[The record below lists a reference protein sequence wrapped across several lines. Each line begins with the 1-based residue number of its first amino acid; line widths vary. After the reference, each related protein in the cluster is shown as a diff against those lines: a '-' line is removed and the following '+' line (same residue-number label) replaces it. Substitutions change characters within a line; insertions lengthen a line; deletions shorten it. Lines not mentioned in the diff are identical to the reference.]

1 MSSGGCMQLLS
12 KLLNID
18 LADLS
23 PLSLELG
30 HGDDEQA
37 VLHAGGDAEGV
48 DFLSL
53 WLTLTLLLLL
63 LVVVED
69 GRGRERDATLKH
81 ANAALGRGHG
91 ALEDVVAGAMDDA
104 GDAQDAGLGVPVNAD
119 VLLLGAGQ
127 GNVQD
132 VGGVG
137 VEDVDGREEAVKTA
151 GVVVVIVVILVAVH
165 WLRLRLVGS
174 PGVARSAG
182 AVLSLGAVK
191 ALDVRAEVLEEGVAG
206 QAVHQPREVEGRRGR
221 AVEAGVR
228 RRGRGRGRASTGA
241 GRESAR
247 RTAVVV
253 MVVVVRR
260 RRRRASRLPP
270 ASAAAPRATATAS
283 AATTAKTT
291 TAAPGAIVGSVVV
304 VVGSNFIGIR
314 HLFGASSSSGGGGGV
329 VVHHRIGRRFG
340 GSLVLVVIVGGSSSG
355 GGVVVGGPWIRS
367 VPMGWPVAAAA
378 ATTTPVVI
386 AVMLPRTAPV
396 VKVGTAPGP
405 GAGGMRPTRTAA
417 GATGASS
424 GPSAVS
430 SKREAES
437 LKGVRV
443 AVVDAAAGLVAHG
456 VEDVPEAAA
465 AAAAAKGLAAGIV
478 VVIIA
483 VEITSHVGW
492 GL

>member
-63 LVVVED
+63 LLLLVVED

-165 WLRLRLVGS
+165 WLLLLLLLRLRLRLVGS

-367 VPMGWPVAAAA
+367 VPMAWPVAAAA

-456 VEDVPEAAA
+456 VEEVPE
-465 AAAAAKGLAAGIV
+465 AAGIV